1 MLNSQINLNN
11 SSLDA
16 GLRHGEEY
24 LEFITWTALPTSERH
39 PRTQKELA
47 AKFNLSEWTLSQWK
61 LRDGF
66 WIEVGKLRKEW
77 GKDKTPEVLAGL
89 LEKAKAGDASAAR
102 LWLEFVENHTTR
114 NKADISIAPQIFISE
129 EIAKKNENQLEI

>member
-1 MLNSQINLNN
+1 MDTQINLDNGPVE
-11 SSLDA
+11 A

-24 LEFITWTALPTSERH
+24 LEFITWTALPVSERH

-47 AKFNLSEWTLSQWK
+47 SKFNLSEWTLSQWK

-66 WIEVGKLRKEW
+66 WVEVGKLRKEW

-102 LWLEFVENHTTR
+102 LWLEYVEGHIPR
-114 NKADISIAPQIFISE
+114 SRSDISIAPQIYISE
-129 EIAKKNENQLEI
+129 EIAKKNKSLS